1 MSQHSVP
8 SPTYLRAQISGKRLL
23 AYVKCNNPREKDYP
37 IQSLLLDHQALLDS
51 KWDDQEET
59 YIAMNV
65 IRPLFVYLDTLNIPT
80 DNESWEGFDIFLKKE
95 ILEPGVPIPHYDIA
109 MNFTHGVIVAYD
121 SMSPYQVELLKDIKS
136 PIIPDL
142 SRWSDI
148 TYLKWAEVCKF
159 HGTEVSNLNYV
170 IQHHVTNQ
178 ITLDVINE
186 VLKKRGESIGPSGS
200 VVSMKDINGHG
211 AALLGTPNGQGVAWL
226 LAQHKEAFK
235 DLTIISVEI
244 FLCKPAN
251 NGDETE
257 LEHPSDKSSWFN
269 LSFRIGQE

>member
-23 AYVKCNNPREKDYP
+23 AYVKCNNLREKDYP
-37 IQSLLLDHQALLDS
+37 KQSLLLDYQALLDS
-51 KWDDQEET
+51 NWDAEEET
-59 YIAMNV
+59 YVAMNV
-65 IRPLFVYLDTLNIPT
+65 IQPLFVYLNTLNIPT
-80 DNESWEGFDIFLKKE
+80 DNESWEGFDIFYKKE
-95 ILEPGVPIPHYDIA
+95 VLDPEDLKHRVIIA
-109 MNFTHGVIVAYD
+109 YS
-121 SMSPYQVELLKDIKS
+121 SMSPYQVELLKNMKS

-148 TYLKWAEVCKF
+148 TYLQWAEVCKF
-159 HGTEVSNLNYV
+159 HATEVSNLNYV

-178 ITLDVINE
+178 TTLDVINE
-186 VLKKRGESIGPSGS
+186 VLKKRGALLGPSGC
-200 VVSMKDINGHG
+200 VVSMGDSNGHG
-211 AALLGTPNGQGVAWL
+211 AALLGTRNGKGVAWL

-244 FLCKPAN
+244 FLCKPVN
-251 NGDETE
+251 NEHETE
-257 LEHPSDKSSWFN
+257 LEHPSDKFSWFN